1 MMKHDIMSAYDF
13 LDTFSKNV
21 SQDMPIQRYEMI
33 YRLELD
39 HQKLILQS
47 IMGIGFLGILLIGAL
62 SL

>member
-1 MMKHDIMSAYDF
+1 MPNDAFAAYDF
-13 LDTFSKNV
+13 LDTFAKNV
-21 SQDMPIQRYEMI
+21 AQDIPVQRYEMI

-47 IMGIGFLGILLIGAL
+47 IIGIGFCGMLIIVAL